1 MPNPSSDPKQP
12 EKAGNAHDGWLTR
25 AQVAAELGYRSI
37 FPIRKMEG
45 RKLHPVREARAWL
58 FDPAEVA
65 ELKLT
70 RTTPRPAAPTMPEG
84 RIAARV
90 FYLFD
95 HGRELREIVEE
106 LEVPP
111 SVVRD
116 LWHEWLIGL
125 EDGEMER
132 RKSNDRDRLR
142 RAKEDELRELERR
155 SEQEQKNS
163 PSKKKRGAYSATTL
177 LCGSRHGKQ
186 RLHDEGLPGR
196 YAKYPASAACF
207 VLK

>member
-1 MPNPSSDPKQP
+1 MPNPNSDPKQP
-12 EKAGNAHDGWLTR
+12 TEATSDHAGWLTR

-45 RKLHPVREARAWL
+45 TKLHPVREARGWL

-65 ELKLT
+65 ELKAARMATAPL
-70 RTTPRPAAPTMPEG
+70 PAAPLSEG

-111 SVVRD
+111 RVVRD
-116 LWHEWLIGL
+116 LWHEWMIDLG
-125 EDGEMER
+125 DGEAERKTSAQEER
-132 RKSNDRDRLR
+132 RR
-142 RAKEDELRELERR
+142 RREEEELRELERR
-155 SEQEQKNS
+155 NEQEQQNFEKITAAMA
-163 PSKKKRGAYSATTL
+163 GAAGP
-177 LCGSRHGKQ
+177 GSRK
-186 RLHDEGLPGR
+186 
-196 YAKYPASAACF
+196 
-207 VLK
+207 

>member
-1 MPNPSSDPKQP
+1 MPNPTSDPKQAAQATSP
-12 EKAGNAHDGWLTR
+12 HDGWLTR

-45 RKLHPVREARAWL
+45 TKLHPVREARGWL
-58 FDPAEVA
+58 FKPEEVA

-70 RTTPRPAAPTMPEG
+70 RMAPHAAVAPMSEG

-111 SVVRD
+111 GVVRE
-116 LWHEWLIGL
+116 LWHEWMVDLG
-125 EDGEMER
+125 EGEMIRNKTVAEER
-132 RKSNDRDRLR
+132 RQRAEEKERRD
-142 RAKEDELRELERR
+142 LERR
-155 SEQEQKNS
+155 SDQEQRNFETTM
-163 PSKKKRGAYSATTL
+163 ATF
-177 LCGSRHGKQ
+177 
-186 RLHDEGLPGR
+186 
-196 YAKYPASAACF
+196 AASIAG
-207 VLK
+207 VKER

>member
-1 MPNPSSDPKQP
+1 
-12 EKAGNAHDGWLTR
+12 
-25 AQVAAELGYRSI
+25 
-37 FPIRKMEG
+37 
-45 RKLHPVREARAWL
+45 
-58 FDPAEVA
+58 
-65 ELKLT
+65 
-70 RTTPRPAAPTMPEG
+70 MPEG

-106 LEVPP
+106 LDVPP

-142 RAKEDELRELERR
+142 RTKEDELRELERR
-155 SEQEQKNS
+155 SEQEQKNFETMMS
-163 PSKKKRGAYSATTL
+163 GIT
-177 LCGSRHGKQ
+177 
-186 RLHDEGLPGR
+186 
-196 YAKYPASAACF
+196 AAMAGT
-207 VLK
+207 KD

>member
-1 MPNPSSDPKQP
+1 M
-12 EKAGNAHDGWLTR
+12 TR

-45 RKLHPVREARAWL
+45 TKLHPVREARGWV

-70 RTTPRPAAPTMPEG
+70 RTAPRPAAPAMPEG
-84 RIAARV
+84 RVAARV

-111 SVVRD
+111 GVVRE
-116 LWHEWLIGL
+116 LWHEWMTDLQEG
-125 EDGEMER
+125 
-132 RKSNDRDRLR
+132 
-142 RAKEDELRELERR
+142 ELERR
-155 SEQEQKNS
+155 KTAQEERRHRREQEELREIERRGEQDEKNL
-163 PSKKKRGAYSATTL
+163 ATMMAGITATM
-177 LCGSRHGKQ
+177 GGGDK
-186 RLHDEGLPGR
+186 
-196 YAKYPASAACF
+196 
-207 VLK
+207 